1 MEIFCWDEKYAVNIK
16 EIDVQHKKLVEL
28 INGLN
33 EAIYSGQGCQ
43 KLESVF
49 KELVEYTKTHFSN
62 EEELMRSNDYPDF
75 LKHKAKHEELTKEVV
90 SLQKQF
96 EGGRILIT
104 MQVMKFLK
112 DWLINHIQDVDKKY
126 APFLKNKGVE

>member
-1 MEIFCWDEKYAVNIK
+1 METFEWDEKYAVNIK
-16 EIDVQHKKLVEL
+16 EIDVQHKKLIEL

-33 EAIYSGQGCQ
+33 EAIYLGQGCQ
-43 KLESVF
+43 KLELVF

-75 LKHKAKHEELTKEVV
+75 LKHKVKHEELTKEVV

-112 DWLINHIQDVDKKY
+112 DWLINHIQNIDKKY
-126 APFLKNKGVE
+126 APFLKSKGVE